1 MTHVMTHPAM
11 THLAHRIAH
20 RIPPKITPPG
30 RRWPLW
36 GGAIAVGLAI
46 AASSPLPTAA
56 QERQATPL
64 PCFNPIPLMPVGG
77 NDPEVVKRVS
87 PPGFLVTRHN
97 WDTDFVVPSN
107 LAFSSFRVNLFFK
120 NGDSY
125 NIAMHLKYN
134 DNSADSFYNKQHT
147 RVSDDQ
153 LLQVPAFPRRF
164 GSQTIQPFQVNVRVG
179 NTGTI
184 GNTYIVSVDGCQ

>member
-1 MTHVMTHPAM
+1 MMTHVMTHPAM
-11 THLAHRIAH
+11 THLVHQIAH
-20 RIPPKITPPG
+20 RAIAPS
-30 RRWPLW
+30 RRWML
-36 GGAIAVGLAI
+36 GGSAIALGLAI
-46 AASSPLPTAA
+46 AASSSLPRAIA
-56 QERQATPL
+56 QERQATPVA
-64 PCFNPIPLMPVGG
+64 CFNPIPLMPVGG
-77 NDPEVVKRVS
+77 SDPEVVKRVS

-107 LAFSSFRVNLFFK
+107 SAFSSFRVNLFFK

-125 NIAMHLKYN
+125 NVAMFLKYN
-134 DNSADSFYNKQHT
+134 DDTADSFYNKERT

-153 LLQVPAFPRRF
+153 LLQIPAFPRRF
-164 GSQTIQPFQVNVRVG
+164 GPRTIQPFQVNVRVG